1 MLSKEERIML
11 KKFIKKVLCVSL
23 TMVMLMSMVTSTS
36 AATFTPKRSH
46 TDAEVQERALYLI
59 DKADDIAFS
68 PYSGFSGNTE
78 PNVSYSSRHKMDTY
92 LAYAMCEMLLATP
105 NLDSAC
111 SPETVAELKQAKKTW
126 KSAYVSDLMYL
137 FYSQVWSDT
146 YFIVDT
152 KYLTVTYKNPRAW
165 HDYSASNT
173 VLHLQPAKVLNKATS
188 SYNRVKNYIAKYQKY
203 NPILA
208 AKLNKWNTSQ
218 YKGYKKLASKLK
230 TFTAKD
236 YVKQRGYDYDGVL
249 SYVWQYYKLPRL
261 GVEMGQVYEETK
273 ILSKISTWY
282 WNTKGMHPFN
292 SNPNSPFNTFAKNVK
307 YGAW

>member
-1 MLSKEERIML
+1 ML
-11 KKFIKKVLCVSL
+11 KKSIKKFIATALAVATVAT
-23 TMVMLMSMVTSTS
+23 TMVVPVS
-36 AATFTPKRSH
+36 ATTFTPKKSH
-46 TDAEVQERALYLI
+46 SDSQVQSRALYLI
-59 DKADDIAFS
+59 DAADDIAFS

-78 PNVSYSSRHKMDTY
+78 PNVSYSSRHKTDTY

-188 SYNRVKNYIAKYQKY
+188 SYNRVKTYIAKYQKY
-203 NPILA
+203 NPTLA
-208 AKLNKWNTSQ
+208 AKLNKWNKSQ
-218 YKGYKKLASKLK
+218 YEGYKKLASKLK

-273 ILSKISTWY
+273 LVSKISTWY
-282 WNTKGMHPFN
+282 WNTKGMSPFN

-307 YGAW
+307 YKAW

>member
-1 MLSKEERIML
+1 ML
-11 KKFIKKVLCVSL
+11 KKTLKKLIATALVVATVATSGTAVSA
-23 TMVMLMSMVTSTS
+23 STL
-36 AATFTPKRSH
+36 TPKKTHKDS
-46 TDAEVQERALYLI
+46 EVQERVLYLI

-68 PYSGFSGNTE
+68 PYSGFAGDAGVGDAIDYSDRHSKH
-78 PNVSYSSRHKMDTY
+78 SYM
-92 LAYAMCEMLLATP
+92 AYQMCNMLLATP

-111 SPETVAELKQAKKTW
+111 SPETVSELKKARNTW

-137 FYSQVWSDT
+137 FYSQVWYDT
-146 YFIVDT
+146 YFVVDS
-152 KYLTVTYKNPRAW
+152 KYMTVSYKNPYAW

-188 SYNRVKNYIAKYQKY
+188 SYNRVKTYIAKYQKY
-203 NPILA
+203 NPTLA

-230 TFTAKD
+230 TLTVKD
-236 YVKQRGYDYDGVL
+236 YVNKMHGGSDEVL
-249 SYVWQYYKLPRL
+249 YTVWDYYKLPRL
-261 GVEMGQVYEETK
+261 GVENGQVYEETK

-282 WNTKGMHPFN
+282 RKTKGMSPFN
-292 SNPNSPFNTFAKNVK
+292 ISKDSPFNTFAKNVK

>member
-1 MLSKEERIML
+1 ML
-11 KKFIKKVLCVSL
+11 KKTLKKVLAVTL
-23 TMVMLMSMVTSTS
+23 TAVTLVTSAMPVS
-36 AATFTPKRSH
+36 ASTLTPKKSH
-46 TDAEVQERALYLI
+46 SDAEVQERVLYLI
-59 DKADDIAFS
+59 DAADDIAFS
-68 PYSGFSGNTE
+68 PYSGFSGDTGANR
-78 PNVSYSSRHKMDTY
+78 SYSGRHKQHSYM
-92 LAYAMCEMLLATP
+92 AYQMCNMLLATP

-111 SPETVAELKQAKKTW
+111 SPETVEELKQAKKTW

-146 YFIVDT
+146 YFIVDD
-152 KYLTVTYKNPRAW
+152 KYLTVTYKNPYAW
-165 HDYSASNT
+165 HDHSASNT
-173 VLHLQPAKVLNKATS
+173 VLHLQPAKVLKKATS

-203 NPILA
+203 NPTLA

-273 ILSKISTWY
+273 IVSKTSTWY
-282 WNTKGMHPFN
+282 WNTKGMSPFN
-292 SNPNSPFNTFAKNVK
+292 TSKNSPFNTFAKNVK